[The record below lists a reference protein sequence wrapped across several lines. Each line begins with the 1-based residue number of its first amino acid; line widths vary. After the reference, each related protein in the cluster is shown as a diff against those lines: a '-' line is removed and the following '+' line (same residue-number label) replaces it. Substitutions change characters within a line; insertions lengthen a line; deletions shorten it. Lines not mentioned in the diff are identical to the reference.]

1 MPFLYKIKNNKAKI
15 FKAFRDPL
23 FGLGLFLNQIAPL
36 IKNDKTFLKWKYY
49 TVFHKKLNL
58 DNPQTYNEK
67 LQWLKLYDRRPEY
80 TKMVDKAEA
89 KKYVANIIGEGYII
103 PTLGVY
109 NSFDDINFDNLP
121 NQFVIKCTH
130 DSGGVVVCKD
140 KSTLD
145 IKAARK
151 KIEYGLSKTNFWGT
165 REWPYKNVEPRIIIE
180 QYLEDESGYELKDY
194 KVHCFNGE
202 PKFIL
207 VASGRYQN
215 DIRFNFYDLNWNL
228 MPFEKSHKRIDS
240 NITIAKPDNLDEM
253 LDLAKALSVN
263 IPHLRVDFYNVKNK
277 IYFGELTFFPAS
289 GLGKFNPKEWD
300 YKIGEWLSLNLNKEA
315 H

>member
-1 MPFLYKIKNNKAKI
+1 MSFIYKLTSNKAKI
-15 FKAFRDPL
+15 IKAFKDPL
-23 FGLGLFLNQIAPL
+23 YGLGLFLNQIAPL
-36 IKNDKTFLKWKYY
+36 IKNDRIFLTWKYY

-58 DNPQTYNEK
+58 DNPLTYNEK
-67 LQWLKLYDRRPEY
+67 LQWLKLHNRKPEY

-89 KKYVANIIGEGYII
+89 KKYAANIIGKEYII
-103 PTLGVY
+103 PTLGVF
-109 NSFDDINFDNLP
+109 NSFDEINFNQLP
-121 NQFVIKCTH
+121 DQFVIKCTH

-140 KSTLD
+140 KSKLD
-145 IKAARK
+145 IRKARE
-151 KIEYGLSKTNFWGT
+151 KIEYGLGKTNYWGT

-207 VASGRYQN
+207 VASGRHQN

-253 LDLAKALSVN
+253 LNLAKSLSTN
-263 IPHLRVDFYNVKNK
+263 IPHLRVDFYIVRNK

-289 GLGKFNPKEWD
+289 GLGKFNPEEWD
-300 YKIGEWLSLNLNKEA
+300 KKIGQLLHLELSEA
-315 H
+315 

>member
-1 MPFLYKIKNNKAKI
+1 MPFIYKIKNNKAKI